1 MSTQLIDELPDWL
14 DKEAWIAFKDM
25 RKAKGKRCP
34 FTPAAE
40 KRLLW
45 NLDMLRAKGND
56 PTAMLWQS
64 TVAGWSDI
72 YPVKHQQG
80 QLATV
85 QNFDTAKSN
94 QWLQEHAKHM
104 STPTDEEKAKQ
115 AIARMG
121 ELRKQLRGRA

>member
-1 MSTQLIDELPDWL
+1 MQLIDELPDWL
-14 DKEAWIAFKDM
+14 NREAWGAFLEM
-25 RKAKGKRCP
+25 RKAKGKRAP

-64 TVAGWSDI
+64 VVAGWSDV

-80 QLATV
+80 QTATV

-94 QWLQEHAKHM
+94 QWLQEHARHM
-104 STPTDEEKAKQ
+104 AAPINETEAQKAMEAMK
-115 AIARMG
+115 A
-121 ELRKQLRGRA
+121 LRQKLRGTR